1 MDNDWSIGPY
11 HDTRSQGSYDFI
23 LGPILT
29 LLKTY
34 SEAVGPYVWT
44 KVKCPNPLLS
54 STVPLDHWTI
64 GPVLGPLESKF
75 GHLWSDKVVRVVSP
89 NAPYPVPTLFHL
101 VPTIFWHQRPF
112 RPNSSHIHPFGPILG
127 PPRVQILAIYGVT
140 KWSEW
145 SVLMPPILFQPRST
159 LFQPFWTILT
169 S

>member
-75 GHLWSDKVVRVVSP
+75 GHLWSDKVIRVVSP
-89 NAPYPVPTLFHL
+89 NAPYAVPSLFHL
-101 VPTIFWHQRPF
+101 VPTIFGHQRPF
-112 RPNSSHIHPFGPILG
+112 RPNSSNIGPFGPILG
-127 PPRVQILAIYGVT
+127 PPRVQI
-140 KWSEW
+140 WSFMEW
-145 SVLMPPILFQPRST
+145 QSGQSG
-159 LFQPFWTILT
+159 Q